1 MPATT
6 ERTIIADLEELVD
19 KNSRGLGVALRA
31 AGALLPL
38 AAWWALFLNVDR
50 PGSGSSSAPRAV
62 SSVFAVIAYSWAWPD
77 SVYREAPLAFGTLG
91 PVEV

>member
-6 ERTIIADLEELVD
+6 ERTIIAGLEELVD

-38 AAWWALFLNVDR
+38 AAWWALFLN
-50 PGSGSSSAPRAV
+50 
-62 SSVFAVIAYSWAWPD
+62 
-77 SVYREAPLAFGTLG
+77 
-91 PVEV
+91 EV